1 MSEPPVSD
9 PIRVLVVD
17 DHPLLREGVIHTL
30 EAEDD
35 FTVVGE
41 AGTGEEALR
50 LVKILDPDVILLDIK
65 MPGQG
70 GIATAAKICAAN
82 PSVRVLMLTVSENP
96 DDLIQ
101 ALKAG
106 ARGYVLKGVPGHK
119 LVYAVRAVIDGEVF
133 VSASLANTILHELT
147 RDSSADPLEELIERE
162 RQVLKLV
169 GRGLTNRE
177 IGERLYLAEKTIKHY
192 MASVLQK
199 LHVRSRVEAALVAQ
213 RHQLDED

>member
-35 FTVVGE
+35 LTVVGE

-50 LVKILDPDVILLDIK
+50 LVEKLDPDVILLDIK
-65 MPGQG
+65 MPGLG
-70 GIATAAKICAAN
+70 GIATASTIGKHN
-82 PSVRVLMLTVSENP
+82 PSVRVLMLTISEDP

-119 LVYAVRAVIDGEVF
+119 LVHAVRAVIDGEVF
-133 VSASLANTILHELT
+133 VSAPLANTILHELT
-147 RDSSADPLEELIERE
+147 QDSSADPLEELIERE
-162 RQVLKLV
+162 RQVLELV

-177 IGERLYLAEKTIKHY
+177 IGEQLYLAEKTIKHY
-192 MASVLQK
+192 MTNVLQK
-199 LHVRSRVEAALVAQ
+199 LHVRSRVEAALLAQ
-213 RHQLDED
+213 RQELEDS

>member
-35 FTVVGE
+35 LTVVGE

-50 LVKILDPDVILLDIK
+50 LVEKLDPDVILLDIK
-65 MPGQG
+65 MPGLG
-70 GIATAAKICAAN
+70 GIATASTIGKHN
-82 PSVRVLMLTVSENP
+82 PSVRVLMLTISEDP

-119 LVYAVRAVIDGEVF
+119 LVHAVRAVIDGEVF
-133 VSASLANTILHELT
+133 VSAPLANTILHELT
-147 RDSSADPLEELIERE
+147 QDSSADPLEELIERE
-162 RQVLKLV
+162 RQVLELV

-177 IGERLYLAEKTIKHY
+177 IGEQLHLAEKTIKHY
-192 MASVLQK
+192 MTNVLQK
-199 LHVRSRVEAALVAQ
+199 LHVRSRVEAALLAQ
-213 RHQLDED
+213 RQELEDS